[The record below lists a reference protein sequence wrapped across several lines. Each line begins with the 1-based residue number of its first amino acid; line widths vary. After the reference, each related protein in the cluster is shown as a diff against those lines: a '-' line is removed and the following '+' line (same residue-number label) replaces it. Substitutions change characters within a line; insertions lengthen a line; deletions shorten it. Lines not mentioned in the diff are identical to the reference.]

1 MLDTLIAAW
10 LATAT
15 VRTMPDTYGESAPLV
30 LVVNTD
36 VPPRETWHDIAHRA
50 ACRSFPGDHVLTYL
64 LVQVRDADD
73 DYIVPAAFHSET
85 VKCYRLSVRDSPLK
99 AGGTDEGSTGKV
111 TRGISA

>member
-15 VRTMPDTYGESAPLV
+15 VRTMPDTHAEGAPLV

-36 VPPRETWHDIAHRA
+36 LPPRETWHDIAHRA
-50 ACRSFPGDHVLTYL
+50 ACRSFPGDAVLTYL

-73 DYIVPAAFHSET
+73 DYIVPVAFHSET
-85 VKCYRLSVRDSPLK
+85 VRCDGLSVRDSSTQS
-99 AGGTDEGSTGKV
+99 GGN
-111 TRGISA
+111 